1 MSRMLMLLL
10 LDPPVLLPRM
20 VSMSS
25 LRPLL
30 LVMSSSMDPQDKFG
44 LMVPLPRSVQS
55 DLLSDHLELLVLMV
69 LLFSLAKLKLKPVL
83 DSRMSRMLMLLL
95 LDPPV
100 LLPRMVS
107 MSSLMPLL
115 LVMSSLM
122 DPQDKSGLMVPLP
135 RSVPSDLWLDHLELL
150 VLMELSPNLVMM
162 KQQNVL
168 ASPLKRMPE
177 QLLLVL
183 LALSTRMV

>member
-1 MSRMLMLLL
+1 
-10 LDPPVLLPRM
+10 M

-25 LRPLL
+25 LMPLL

-83 DSRMSRMLMLLL
+83 DSPMSRMLMLLL

-115 LVMSSLM
+115 LVMSSSM
-122 DPQDKSGLMVPLP
+122 DPQDKFGLMVPLP
-135 RSVPSDLWLDHLELL
+135 RSVQSDLLSDHLELL
-150 VLMELSPNLVMM
+150 VLMVLSFSLAKPKL
-162 KQQNVL
+162 KPVL
-168 ASPLKRMPE
+168 DSPMSRMLM
-177 QLLLVL
+177 LL
-183 LALSTRMV
+183 